1 MTTTSGPKDVTVQV
15 QLLDGLSGTYEDERT
30 PLNGSTGDIIDIS
43 PEWAARLIAAGIA
56 VAVESDPVEAPKK
69 KRVV

>member
-1 MTTTSGPKDVTVQV
+1 MHVQM
-15 QLLDGLSGTYEDERT
+15 LDGLSGTYEAERT
-30 PLNGSTGDIIDIS
+30 PLYASTGDIIDIS

-56 VAVESDPVEAPKK
+56 VAVESEIEAPKK

>member
-1 MTTTSGPKDVTVQV
+1 MQV
-15 QLLDGLSGTYEDERT
+15 QLLDGLSGTYEDEHT

-56 VAVESDPVEAPKK
+56 VAVEVDPVEAPKK

>member
-1 MTTTSGPKDVTVQV
+1 MQV
-15 QLLDGLSGTYEDERT
+15 QMLDGLSGTYEDGVT
-30 PLNGSTGDIIDIS
+30 PLYASTGDIIDIS
-43 PEWAARLIAAGIA
+43 PEWAQRLITAGFA